1 MSGEWVVHTDG
12 SGTNG
17 GPAGI
22 AFVARRGGELIED
35 SLPLASAT
43 NQQAEIL
50 AAVYA
55 LHRLPAGSAVTV
67 VSDSEY
73 LVKGW
78 NEYLPDWRS
87 RGWRKRTGGTP
98 KNTAH
103 WRRLI
108 EAAERHESPVTFSW
122 TPSHAGTLD
131 NERADVL
138 AVLARQ
144 AAIAG
149 ALTPT
154 CGVDMPEAEPLPGSH
169 RYP

>member
-12 SGTNG
+12 SGTTG

-22 AFVARRGGELIED
+22 AFVARGGELIED
-35 SLPLASAT
+35 SSPLASAT

-50 AAVYA
+50 AAEYA
-55 LHRLPAGSAVTV
+55 LRRLPAGSAVTV

-108 EAAERHESPVTFSW
+108 EAVERHESVTFSW
-122 TPSHAGTLD
+122 TRGHAGTLD

-149 ALTPT
+149 AL
-154 CGVDMPEAEPLPGSH
+154 PEAEPLPGSH

>member
-1 MSGEWVVHTDG
+1 MSGEWIVHTDG
-12 SGTNG
+12 SGTTG

-22 AFVARRGGELIED
+22 AFVARRDGELIED

-50 AAVYA
+50 AATYA
-55 LHRLPAGSAVTV
+55 LHRLSAGSMITV

-103 WRRLI
+103 WRGLI
-108 EAAERHESPVTFSW
+108 EAYERHASVTFSW
-122 TPSHAGTLD
+122 TRAHVGTVD

-138 AVLARQ
+138 AGIARQ
-144 AAIAG
+144 AAIAW
-149 ALTPT
+149 ALTLPAPASH
-154 CGVDMPEAEPLPGSH
+154 GPLEPS
-169 RYP
+169 RASAD